1 MSTNNEKC
9 FSRAVTVEAIV
20 GIFVALVL
28 IALAVFTI
36 VVSGSSLFKGDQ
48 FPIKVVMPDAM
59 GLRRNDTVIAR
70 GTTVGTVDEV
80 YFDRDGV
87 HVRAMLTA
95 PVEFHEG
102 YRITVVSISILGGRQ
117 LVLFEGDQSKPKVAD
132 VLKLVGEQPSDIMD
146 DATAAIKSLRDFLAG
161 DFLEQLRHTA
171 SNLADISDRLEQG
184 KGTLG
189 KLLSE
194 DDTLYRNL
202 DETVSAVKVLMKRVE
217 NGEGTL
223 GKLFS
228 ADATL
233 YDDLQTTL
241 ANLRGIS
248 GRLERGEGMIGKL
261 LSSDNAVYADLQAS
275 IANLRAISDRLE
287 RGESSLGKLLSSD
300 AQVYDDIAAVTASFR
315 EVSERLAKG
324 ESTLGKLLSKDTELY
339 DNVNGAVS
347 DVREVIDD
355 MREASPVS
363 TFSSFIF
370 GAF

>member
-1 MSTNNEKC
+1 MNNNEKC

-20 GIFVALVL
+20 GLFVALVF
-28 IALAVFTI
+28 IALGIFTI
-36 VVSGSSLFKGDQ
+36 VISGSSLFKNNQ
-48 FPIKVVMPDAM
+48 FEIKVVLPDAM
-59 GLRRNDTVIAR
+59 GLRRNDSVIAR

-87 HVRAMLTA
+87 HVRAKLNA
-95 PVEFHEG
+95 PVEFHDG
-102 YRITVVSISILGGRQ
+102 YRITVVSTSILGGRQ
-117 LVLFEGDQSKPKVAD
+117 LVLYEGDPKTPKIED
-132 VLKLVGEQPSDIMD
+132 VLSLVGDQPSDIMD
-146 DATAAIKSLRDFLAG
+146 DATASIKYLRDFLAG
-161 DFLEQLRHTA
+161 DFLENLRHA
-171 SNLADISDRLEQG
+171 AKNLTDVSERLALG

-189 KLLSE
+189 RLFSE

-202 DETVSAVKVLMKRVE
+202 DDTVASLKTLVQRVE

-233 YDDLQTTL
+233 YTDLESTI
-241 ANLRGIS
+241 ANLKSITD
-248 GRLERGEGMIGKL
+248 RLERGEGTVGKL
-261 LSSDNAVYADLQAS
+261 LSPDNRLHDDLQAT
-275 IANLRAISDRLE
+275 IANLRSISDRLE
-287 RGESSLGKLLSSD
+287 RGESSLGKLLSAD
-300 AQVYDDIAAVTASFR
+300 TQVYDDLAAITASFR

-324 ESTLGKLLSKDTELY
+324 QGTLGKLLSADTGLY